1 MSERKGYA
9 MSTIDLESY
18 VEEMQSWEKIA
29 EEAKS
34 EAEALRDKIK
44 ADMMQ
49 RDVEEMEAG
58 RFIVRW
64 TSVLTNRFDSTAFKR
79 EHGDLYK
86 DYVKQVSS
94 KRFSVAARS
103 SSV

>member
-44 ADMMQ
+44 ASL
-49 RDVEEMEAG
+49 EEEE
-58 RFIVRW
+58 
-64 TSVLTNRFDSTAFKR
+64 T
-79 EHGDLYK
+79 
-86 DYVKQVSS
+86 
-94 KRFSVAARS
+94 
-103 SSV
+103 